1 MPRKTTNNPK
11 NQDQSGALKN
21 KVRSNEKAAH
31 KVNTKDQD
39 QDSRPYEERT
49 RGQLYE
55 IARELEIE
63 GRSKMDKD
71 QLIRAIRKLQ

>member
-11 NQDQSGALKN
+11 NKDQSEAPKN
-21 KVRSNEKAAH
+21 KVRSNEKAAA
-31 KVNTKDQD
+31 KVNSKD